1 MKVEGNLLNGTIFHT
16 ARFESPQTDSDLFNN
31 VFDPRRSLNLSEA
44 MLNEFVANVTIS
56 AISLGTW
63 WDMVPV
69 TSTRYRST
77 YKLSSPLNLV
87 LPYSICLAATTVFM
101 AIAIWSL
108 WRNRVPAADGGFLQI
123 MTATVG
129 DTRMGRVVMEGRVA
143 ATNDMSDELK
153 SLEIRYGEL
162 VNENAVGTKGERF
175 GFGTVDE
182 TVSLRK
188 RR

>member
-1 MKVEGNLLNGTIFHT
+1 
-16 ARFESPQTDSDLFNN
+16 
-31 VFDPRRSLNLSEA
+31 
-44 MLNEFVANVTIS
+44 MLNEFLANLTIS

-77 YKLSSPLNLV
+77 YTLSSPLSLI
-87 LPYSICLAATTVFM
+87 LPYSICIAAATVFM

-123 MTATVG
+123 MTARVG
-129 DTRMGRVVMEGRVA
+129 DTQLGRAILEGRLA
-143 ATNDMSDELK
+143 ALDEMSDELK
-153 SLEIRYGEL
+153 SLEIRYGKL
-162 VNENAVGTKGERF
+162 MDENTVGTKGERF

-182 TVSLRK
+182 TISLRK